1 MTDLIAQLTMAPLIA
16 SVVGL
21 LVAAFFYFRVKSLP
35 EGTETMNLIGRYIRE
50 GSMAFLKREY
60 QVLAVYSLVVFVL
73 LYLAFSSQG
82 TGFIAGFCFVLG
94 AFLSL
99 FAGFVGMKAATYANV
114 RTSQAAREG
123 SKPNA
128 LLTALD
134 GGAVMGLCVAA
145 GALLGLGVL
154 YYVYAGDPHLATVLH
169 SFAVGASSIALFARI
184 GGGIYTKAA
193 DVGSDIAGKVVEGI
207 PEDDPR
213 NPGGIADNVGDNVGD
228 VAGMGAD
235 IYESLV
241 AALVAAQAIALT
253 VKSEYLMGLFTSLPE
268 GVEPKFM
275 AATLPIFLSGLGLAV
290 SILGIFM
297 ARMLRQNSPAMVLRA
312 ALVVPSFIMVL
323 ASFIVMPM
331 LGVSQAVT
339 YAIGAGAI
347 GGAMIGLVTEYYTAW
362 RPVEKVAD
370 ANLTGAG
377 TGIISGLA
385 VGMESTVVS
394 LLIVACA
401 GFTANAV
408 MPEGMGLYGIA
419 MSAVGML
426 AGTAIVMTVDAYGPI
441 SDNAGGI
448 SEMSELGPEVRAI
461 TDELDAVGNTTA
473 AIGKGFAIG
482 SATLTVLSLFSAF
495 ILEVNHAR
503 DMAGL
508 PVMVLKLDEAPILIG
523 LLLGACLPYAVGS
536 STMIAVGKAAQSII
550 TEIIRQFN
558 EIPGLREGN
567 AEPEGA
573 VIVDI
578 ATKAALSQMIVPG
591 TVAIVAPVAV
601 GFILGPAALAGL
613 LAGAVAVGASLSLF
627 MANAGGAWDNAKKFI
642 EAGGIE
648 GHPKGSDAHKAAVIG
663 DTVGDPFKDTSG
675 PGVAILIKVMSVVS
689 LLVAPLIATIGCG
702 NPTCRA
708 PTGARRPEPRPPPPR
723 CARCA
728 SRSSWRD
735 PSRWR
740 CTPAGDAAPARR
752 ACRRRPGAPRARGG

>member
-1 MTDLIAQLTMAPLIA
+1 MTDLIAQLTLAPLVA
-16 SVVGL
+16 SVIGL
-21 LVAAFFYFRVKSLP
+21 ALAGFFYFRVKSLP
-35 EGTETMNLIGRYIRE
+35 EGTDTMNLIGRYIRE
-50 GSMAFLKREY
+50 GAMAFLVREY
-60 QVLAVYSLVVFVL
+60 KVLAVYAVGVFIL
-73 LYLAFSSQG
+73 LYLAFQGHG
-82 TGFIAGFCFVLG
+82 TGLLAGGCFLLG

-123 SKPNA
+123 SKPRA

-134 GGAVMGLCVAA
+134 GGAVMGLSVAA
-145 GALLGLGVL
+145 TALLGLGGL
-154 YYVYAGDPHLATVLH
+154 YWLFAGDDHLGTVLH

-241 AALVAAQAIALT
+241 AAIVASMAIALT
-253 VKSEYLMGLFTSLPE
+253 AKEEYIRGLFTAVPAGTDPVFLA
-268 GVEPKFM
+268 V
-275 AATLPIFLSGLGLAV
+275 TLPIFIAGLGLAV
-290 SILGIFM
+290 SIVSIFI
-297 ARMLRQNSPAMVLRA
+297 ARMLRQGRPATVLRA
-312 ALVVPSFIMVL
+312 ALVGPSFIIFGV
-323 ASFIVMPM
+323 SFVAMPM

-347 GGAMIGLVTEYYTAW
+347 GGALIGLVTEWYTAW
-362 RPVEKVAD
+362 SPIESVAE
-370 ANLTGAG
+370 ANKTGAG

-394 LLIVACA
+394 LLIVAGA
-401 GFTANAV
+401 GFLANLA

-426 AGTAIVMTVDAYGPI
+426 AGTAVVMTVDAYGPI

-495 ILEVNHAR
+495 VLEVNHAR
-503 DMAGL
+503 VVEGL
-508 PVMVLKLDEAPILIG
+508 APMVLKLDEAPILIG
-523 LLLGACLPYAVGS
+523 LLLGACLPYAVGA
-536 STMIAVGKAAQSII
+536 STMKAVGKAAQAII
-550 TEIIRQFN
+550 DEIIRQFN
-558 EIPGLREGN
+558 EIPGLREGK
-567 AEPEGA
+567 AEPQGT

-578 ATKAALSQMIVPG
+578 ATKAALSQMVLPG
-591 TVAIVAPVAV
+591 TVAIVAPVTV
-601 GFILGPAALAGL
+601 GFVLGPAALAGL

-642 EAGGIE
+642 EGGGID

-689 LLVAPLIATIGCG
+689 LLVAPLIATLH
-702 NPTCRA
+702 
-708 PTGARRPEPRPPPPR
+708 
-723 CARCA
+723 
-728 SRSSWRD
+728 
-735 PSRWR
+735 
-740 CTPAGDAAPARR
+740 
-752 ACRRRPGAPRARGG
+752 